1 VLIDSKHVKWGIAT
15 AVVAVLAIGLHLW
28 WGRHVPG
35 GLTGGTTIG
44 LWYGVI
50 GTALMIYAGLLAA
63 HRRIPSVWHWW
74 LIGPRKRWLRGHIWL
89 GLLSVVFILA
99 HSGYRWGGTLEVA
112 LWLVFGLTILTG
124 IVGLVLQHYLPNLM
138 TNRLDAETPY
148 EQIPHVCDVLRQ
160 EADGVLQEVRTRSD
174 LNPQVKDRLAR
185 FYQDGVRPFLVPR
198 FDRRSKLSRPLE
210 AELLFG
216 RVAAEPGMD
225 LLEEPLSRLRQIADE
240 RRQMGE
246 QETLHWWLHSW
257 LLLHVPIT
265 LALLILATAHIIASL
280 YY

>member
-1 VLIDSKHVKWGIAT
+1 VLIDSKHVRWIIPT

-28 WGRHVPG
+28 WGRNVPG
-35 GLTGGTTIG
+35 GLTGGTTLG

-63 HRRIPSVWHWW
+63 HRRIPTLWHWRI
-74 LIGPRKRWLRGHIWL
+74 IGPRTRLLRGHIWL

-112 LWLVFGLTILTG
+112 LWIVFGLTILTG
-124 IVGLVLQHYLPNLM
+124 IVGLVLQQYLPH
-138 TNRLDAETPY
+138 TITTRLDAETPY
-148 EQIPHVCDVLRQ
+148 EQIPHVCDVMRQ
-160 EADGVLQEVRTRSD
+160 EADGVLQGVRDRTD

-185 FYQDGVRPFLVPR
+185 FFQDRVRPFLVPR
-198 FDRRSKLSRPLE
+198 FDRSSPLSRPLD
-210 AELLFG
+210 AELLFS
-216 RVAAEPGMD
+216 RVRAEPGMD
-225 LLEEPLSRLRQIADE
+225 LVEEPLEQLRQIADE

-246 QETLHWWLHSW
+246 QESLHWWLHSW
-257 LLLHVPIT
+257 LLIHIPIT
-265 LALLILATAHIIASL
+265 LALLVLAAAHIVASL